1 MRSWKAIVVLS
12 LLVALLAPAAV
23 QARSYQTFTAD
34 VPFEFTIG
42 DRKFKPGTYTFVIL
56 GPGLMVVEDAKKHAL
71 TTLVT
76 RDVRSEDTTSPPHI
90 FFDKQKGHNHLA
102 SIWMGNGPQGLQ
114 IVGEQVAI
122 RQGQPP
128 APLILLPQGPL
139 FNRPQALK

>member
-1 MRSWKAIVVLS
+1 MRSWKSIIVLS

-56 GPGLMVVEDAKKHAL
+56 GPGLMAVEDKKKHVL
-71 TTLVT
+71 TTLIT
-76 RDVRSEDTTSPPHI
+76 RDIRSAETASSPHI
-90 FFDKQKGHNHLA
+90 FFDKQKGVNHLD

-114 IVGEQVAI
+114 VVGEQVAI
-122 RQGQPP
+122 RQNQPP
-128 APLILLPQGPL
+128 APLLLPPQQSVFTMQQPL
-139 FNRPQALK
+139 K